1 MSAASQPSRPSVP
14 PAHDRSHA
22 SLRSEFRAI
31 LAVYVFSALL
41 PLLAGFSCSSER
53 EHRLRQRERAE
64 QGSAP
69 AAPAP
74 APRVGETQ
82 G

>member
-1 MSAASQPSRPSVP
+1 MSAAPQPRRPPGRPVP
-14 PAHDRSHA
+14 DRSQA

-53 EHRLRQRERAE
+53 EHRLRQRERALE
-64 QGSAP
+64 RSAP
-69 AAPAP
+69 ATPAP
-74 APRVGETQ
+74 APSVGATQ

>member
-1 MSAASQPSRPSVP
+1 MSTP
-14 PAHDRSHA
+14 PKPRAPGGQAIPDRSQA

-41 PLLAGFSCSSER
+41 PLLAGFSCSRER
-53 EHRLRQRERAE
+53 EHRLRRRE
-64 QGSAP
+64 SAP
-69 AAPAP
+69 ERMAPAEPTP
-74 APRVGETQ
+74 APPSGATQ